1 MRKELL
7 IEKKKK
13 IVDKAAWNM
22 REILTDDDL
31 RKFSREQLE
40 AMIDIFGRAE
50 DMRETRSAFHT
61 LSATEVIQKETG
73 RIAYFEDSCIREES
87 REECLLGASG
97 PALEMW
103 ERERAEK

>member
-7 IEKKKK
+7 IEKKRK

-22 REILTDDDL
+22 REILTDEDL

-40 AMIDIFGRAE
+40 AIIDIFGRAE
-50 DMRETRSAFHT
+50 SLRESLSAFRA

-73 RIAYFEDSCIREES
+73 RIAYFEDSCVREES
-87 REECLLGASG
+87 REECMLGAAG

>member
-13 IVDKAAWNM
+13 IVGNAAWNM

-50 DMRETRSAFHT
+50 DMRETLSAFHT

-103 ERERAEK
+103 ERERAKK

>member
-7 IEKKKK
+7 IEKKRK
-13 IVDKAAWNM
+13 IVDKATWNM
-22 REILTDDDL
+22 REILTDEDL

-40 AMIDIFGRAE
+40 AIIDIFGRAE
-50 DMRETRSAFHT
+50 SLRESLSAFHA

-73 RIAYFEDSCIREES
+73 RIAYFEDSCVREES
-87 REECLLGASG
+87 REECMLGASG

>member
-1 MRKELL
+1 MRKERL
-7 IEKKKK
+7 IEKKRK
-13 IVDKAAWNM
+13 IAEEAIWNL
-22 REILTDDDL
+22 REVLTDDDL

-40 AMIDIFGRAE
+40 AIIDIFGRA
-50 DMRETRSAFHT
+50 DSLRESLSAFRA

-73 RIAYFEDSCIREES
+73 RIAYFEDSCVREES
-87 REECLLGASG
+87 REECMLGASG

>member
-40 AMIDIFGRAE
+40 AMIDIFGRA
-50 DMRETRSAFHT
+50 
-61 LSATEVIQKETG
+61 
-73 RIAYFEDSCIREES
+73 
-87 REECLLGASG
+87 
-97 PALEMW
+97 
-103 ERERAEK
+103 

>member
-7 IEKKKK
+7 IEKKRK

-22 REILTDDDL
+22 REILTDEDL
-31 RKFSREQLE
+31 RKFSGEQLE
-40 AMIDIFGRAE
+40 AIIDIFGRAE
-50 DMRETRSAFHT
+50 SLRESLSAFHA

-73 RIAYFEDSCIREES
+73 RIAYFEDSCVREES
-87 REECLLGASG
+87 REECMLGASG